1 MTREDI
7 YFFLI
12 FHLCH
17 LMICKIFCV
26 NQALFYSHHSL
37 DVDSDEEASYSDF
50 YPIIPADLM
59 SVKEILKMDNL
70 PRHRT
75 W

>member
-1 MTREDI
+1 MTRENI
-7 YFFLI
+7 YFIIFL
-12 FHLCH
+12 LCR
-17 LMICKIFCV
+17 LMICIV
-26 NQALFYSHHSL
+26 LFFFPN
-37 DVDSDEEASYSDF
+37 SDEEPSYSDF

-59 SVKEILKMDNL
+59 SVKEILNMDDL